1 MPTLES
7 TDKIAPKS
15 VLRHRPIGEGVP
27 DTKKVA
33 ELFSTTQPIVPR
45 ASRSAAVDNEEVV
58 VEEQQDKGKK
68 EVANSKTKLMNAET
82 VRLTEILNSRLTLVK
97 NKRKKYQTHP
107 LFYLGAGMAATVLLW
122 IILSAVCGWFTVT
135 LDDIRYGRPRTFQED
150 VWVGHNEQ
158 TGIPSHFIAV
168 NLNRHI
174 EIIELPGGDP
184 AHAKVYI
191 GPQLY
196 GANDELVPVTLKFID
211 VNKDHKPDMLVSFQ
225 GTHFVFINDQGG
237 FRPMNPSEHDQVEQF
252 LQHQG

>member
-15 VLRHRPIGEGVP
+15 ILRHRPIGEGP
-27 DTKKVA
+27 SDTKKVA
-33 ELFSTTQPIVPR
+33 ELFSTIRPTVPR
-45 ASRSAAVDNEEVV
+45 ASRSAVVNDAEVV
-58 VEEQQDKGKK
+58 AEWQQEKGRK
-68 EVANSKTKLMNAET
+68 EPASFKTKHIDTET
-82 VRLTEILNSRLTLVK
+82 MKLTEIIRHRLTLVK
-97 NKRKKYQTHP
+97 RKKHQTHP
-107 LFYLGAGMAATVLLW
+107 LFYLGVGMVVAILLW
-122 IILSAVCGWFTVT
+122 LVLSAICGWFSMT
-135 LDDIRYGRPRTFQED
+135 LDDIRYGRPRTFQTD
-150 VWVGHNEQ
+150 AWVGHNEQ
-158 TGIPSHFIAV
+158 NGIPSHFIAI

-184 AHAKVYI
+184 SHAKVYI

-225 GTHFVFINDQGG
+225 ETHFVFINDQGG
-237 FRPMNPSEHDQVEQF
+237 FRPMNPLEHDRIEQF